1 MNTSQSKSAD
11 KGFRMKAQ
19 TSPTIGSRIVAA
31 SQWISIIK
39 NGIWVVGG
47 AVFVM
52 SGITALLVASFGSP
66 LLRKILVAVLVF
78 LAFGIGVLIGGY
90 LFRKVSF
97 SRDTVLGYRVISEEH
112 DYRFSSDPRM
122 QTKILTTIIE
132 ARHREVSIIEYRYYW
147 SGQGDQEDYPSVTVE
162 GGGADVIQNP
172 RWTQKIFH
180 VFYVRLHHP
189 VLKGNYRE
197 IRTVF
202 KMKDSAGKFQPYL
215 VKNVFDWMHE
225 LTLIVRFPEEIMPSQ
240 ISGYKGRAG
249 DHAKRKLFPIEQ
261 DNYGRTYTLHVISP
275 RIKDVY
281 GIEWEWD
288 YSNMIE
294 TLQKGEDMNNG

>member
-1 MNTSQSKSAD
+1 MNTTQPKSTD
-11 KGFRMKAQ
+11 KGFRMEKQ
-19 TSPTIGSRIVAA
+19 TSPTIGSRVVAA
-31 SQWISIIK
+31 SQWISIIR
-39 NGIWVVGG
+39 NGMWVIGG
-47 AVFVM
+47 TAVVM
-52 SGITALLVASFGSP
+52 SGITTLLVTSFGSS

-97 SRDTVLGYRVISEEH
+97 ARDTVLGYRVISEEY
-112 DYRFSSDPRM
+112 DYRFSSDPRI
-122 QTKILTTIIE
+122 QTQILTRTIE
-132 ARHREVSIIEYRYYW
+132 ARHREVSIIEYCYYW
-147 SGQGDQEDYPSVTVE
+147 SGQGEYPSVTVE

-172 RWTQKIFH
+172 RWSQKTLQ
-180 VFYVRLHHP
+180 VFYVRLHYP
-189 VLKGNYRE
+189 ILKGDYRE
-197 IRTVF
+197 IITVF
-202 KMKDSAGKFQPYL
+202 KMEDSAGKFQPYH

-225 LTLIVRFPEEIMPSQ
+225 LTLIVRFPEEIVPSR

-249 DHAKRKLFPIEQ
+249 DHTKRRSFHIKQ
-261 DNYGRTYTLHVISP
+261 DKYNRVYTLHVISP

-294 TLQKGEDMNNG
+294 TLQKGESMKNG